1 MISITKVEMSK
12 DIKIAKIFISIFS
25 NSNQIKKDQIF
36 QSIIDNRK
44 IIKYKMGLNLKSKY
58 VPDIEFIKDNS
69 LESYDNINKLLKK

>member
-1 MISITKVEMSK
+1 MSK